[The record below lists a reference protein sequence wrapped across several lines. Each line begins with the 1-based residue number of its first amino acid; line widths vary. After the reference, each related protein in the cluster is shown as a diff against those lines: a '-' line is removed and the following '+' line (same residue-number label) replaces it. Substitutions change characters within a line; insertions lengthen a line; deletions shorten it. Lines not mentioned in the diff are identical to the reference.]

1 MSNYRGMGYLRGK
14 LATKTSRNKKRYK
27 YYEMKNRM
35 IDISN
40 VIPKEFRWLKEC
52 LGWCTKTVDVMADRL
67 SVVEFDNDL
76 FNMQEIYNMN
86 NPDVLFDSEI
96 GRAHV

>member
-14 LATKTSRNKKRYK
+14 LATKASRNKKRYK

-40 VIPKEFRWLKEC
+40 VIPKEFRWLTEC
-52 LGWCTKTVDVMADRL
+52 LGWCTKTVDAMSDRL
-67 SVVEFDNDL
+67 SVV
-76 FNMQEIYNMN
+76 
-86 NPDVLFDSEI
+86 
-96 GRAHV
+96 